1 MKANKFY
8 IINNNYRMATK
19 KPVKTA
25 PKKKVA
31 KPVKPARAGGKAV
44 AKPAPKKPA
53 RVTAKAQKVTLAK
66 PAKKA
71 GKPAK
76 KKKKNTGTKPGS
88 ANTRNAKNAKAKKEL
103 KAHPKPETDEK
114 PKKLTASEKKAL
126 AKKEQLAP
134 PPKKTMTKE
143 RKALEHKLTTLI
155 TRGRDRGFITFDEIL
170 RVFPEIENN
179 LDFLEEVYDRM
190 GVMGVDILESGGLL
204 DVVTED
210 ETPHHGAS
218 KKYLT
223 TKSSPYDSTQMY
235 LREIGQYPL
244 LSARDERELAQRI
257 QASDPEAKNLLARAN
272 LRLVVSV
279 AKKYVGR
286 SPDLTLLDLIQE
298 GNLGLFRAVDKFD
311 WSKGYKF
318 STYAT
323 WWIRQAITRALADQS
338 RTIRIPVHKG
348 ETSARYKQFVPRL
361 TQDLGREPMAEE
373 VSTEMGID
381 IERVRIIENIDQ
393 DTVSLEKP
401 IGDDEDKST
410 LGEFIADEKIL
421 SPDAESSRRIL
432 SDQVG
437 EILGDLSPK
446 ERKILEMR
454 HGLLDGVTHTL
465 EEVGKEFGVT
475 RERIRQ
481 IEAKAHEKIRQHA
494 NINKL
499 RSY

>member
-1 MKANKFY
+1 MASKVVKKKNTKPAPKAAKPKAKAKPVKKPLPKGKPASKAAKP
-8 IINNNYRMATK
+8 ATK
-19 KPVKTA
+19 KETKSKKTL
-25 PKKKVA
+25 PKG
-31 KPVKPARAGGKAV
+31 KPVKPAKA
-44 AKPAPKKPA
+44 AKPVK
-53 RVTAKAQKVTLAK
+53 
-66 PAKKA
+66 
-71 GKPAK
+71 
-76 KKKKNTGTKPGS
+76 
-88 ANTRNAKNAKAKKEL
+88 
-103 KAHPKPETDEK
+103 EK
-114 PKKLTASEKKAL
+114 PIKF
-126 AKKEQLAP
+126 AP

-143 RKALEHKLTTLI
+143 RKALETKLNHLI
-155 TRGRDRGFITFDEIL
+155 TRGRDRGFVTYDEIL

-179 LDFLEEVYDRM
+179 IDFLEEVYERM
-190 GVMGVDILESGGLL
+190 SVMGVDILESGGLL
-204 DVVTED
+204 DVKSDDEPAPVT
-210 ETPHHGAS
+210 GAS
-218 KKYLT
+218 RKYLT

-244 LSARDERELAQRI
+244 LAARDERELAQRI
-257 QASDPEAKNLLARAN
+257 AAGDPEAKNLLARAN

-338 RTIRIPVHKG
+338 RTIRIPVHMV
-348 ETSARYKQFVPRL
+348 ETIAKYKQVVRRL

-381 IERVRIIENIDQ
+381 VERVRIIENIDQ

-410 LGEFIADEKIL
+410 LGEFIADDKIL

-432 SDQVG
+432 ADQVG
-437 EILGDLSPK
+437 EILSDLSPK

-481 IEAKAHEKIRQHA
+481 IEAKAHEKIRQHG